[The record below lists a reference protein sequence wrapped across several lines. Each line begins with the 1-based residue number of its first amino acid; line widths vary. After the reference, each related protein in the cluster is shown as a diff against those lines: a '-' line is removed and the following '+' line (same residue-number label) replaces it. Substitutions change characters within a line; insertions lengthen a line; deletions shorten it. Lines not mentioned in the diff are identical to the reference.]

1 MSFPGFSKPI
11 WGENGRVSLE
21 AGLASRVLRQ
31 LAAGDG
37 TGLLRDKKGKQEGKK
52 KKKKKG
58 KAVLSL
64 ATISSKTSSS
74 LVRQL
79 GRRD

>member
-1 MSFPGFSKPI
+1 M
-11 WGENGRVSLE
+11 SLE
-21 AGLASRVLRQ
+21 TGLVSWVLRQ
-31 LAAGDG
+31 SAVGESGDE

-64 ATISSKTSSS
+64 AKISSKTSSS
-74 LVRQL
+74 LVKQP